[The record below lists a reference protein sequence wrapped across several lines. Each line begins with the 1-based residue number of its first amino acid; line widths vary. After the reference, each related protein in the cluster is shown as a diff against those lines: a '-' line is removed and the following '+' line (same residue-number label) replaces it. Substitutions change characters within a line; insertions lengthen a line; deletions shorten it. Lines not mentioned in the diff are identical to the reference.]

1 MAAAPAMLP
10 IPLLSA
16 GTTTSI
22 HLHPAGIF
30 EQGNLI
36 FPFTALTPTVGVDD
50 RVFSQYSTNIIVGRI
65 EVVNG
70 LNVTKNSDGSFI

>member
-1 MAAAPAMLP
+1 MVQKREEKENTKKGENGMEWNGMATAPAMLP

-16 GTTTSI
+16 GTKTSI

-36 FPFTALTPTVGVDD
+36 FPLMP
-50 RVFSQYSTNIIVGRI
+50 
-65 EVVNG
+65 
-70 LNVTKNSDGSFI
+70 